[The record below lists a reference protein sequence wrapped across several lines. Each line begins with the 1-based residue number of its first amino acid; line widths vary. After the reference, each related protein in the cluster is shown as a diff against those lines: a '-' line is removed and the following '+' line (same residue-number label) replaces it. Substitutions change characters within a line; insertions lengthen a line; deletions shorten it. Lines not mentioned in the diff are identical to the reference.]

1 MGANPYEVLKIQ
13 FSPSIIDRKD
23 WVKYLVLVKWHAER
37 LGKTLQRKPDAA
49 FRKFVEAQVQAH
61 LAGKKVPASIETA
74 VMNLADDY
82 LSGRESTLRTGDYI
96 ALQNEFRAG
105 R

>member
-1 MGANPYEVLKIQ
+1 MGANPYQVLKIQ

-23 WVKYLVLVKWHAER
+23 TVKYLVLVNWHAER
-37 LGKTLQRKPDAA
+37 LGQIIKRTPDAA

-61 LAGKKVPASIETA
+61 LAGKKVPGSIQAA

-82 LSGRESTLRTGDYI
+82 LSGRESTLRAGDYI
-96 ALQNEFRAG
+96 SLQTQFRAG